1 MNKLTKKIAAW
12 SSETKVG
19 VVIGLIAVVF
29 FTTLAITTGGQ
40 VTLDSSSSTSSSS
53 ISSSSLTTSS
63 PTTSIPVNN
72 PLDEVMGKPFNGNV
86 QTVRYY
92 FDANTPLEQLEDAIV
107 FYNNKYEPSKGMD
120 FALNNTEFNVIA
132 SLTGVVTSKVSDPIY
147 GLTVTVASEND
158 IEIIYSSLASADVQV
173 GQEIKKG
180 ATIGKA
186 GEAVFGS
193 DLQTKHLHLQVKI
206 NSKLVNPQLY
216 FGVAVKDMPQ

>member
-40 VTLDSSSSTSSSS
+40 VPIDSSSSTSSSV
-53 ISSSSLTTSS
+53 SSSSLTTSS

-72 PLDEVMGKPFNGNV
+72 PLNEIMGKPFIGNV

-120 FALNNTEFNVIA
+120 FALNNTEFTVIA
-132 SLTGVVTSKVSDPIY
+132 SLSGVVTSKVSDPIY
-147 GLTVTVASEND
+147 GLTVTIASAND
-158 IEIIYSSLASADVQV
+158 VEIIYSSLASADVQV
-173 GQEIKKG
+173 GQEISKG

-193 DLQTKHLHLQVKI
+193 DLQTKHLNLQVKI

-216 FGVAVKDMPQ
+216 FGVAVKDMNE